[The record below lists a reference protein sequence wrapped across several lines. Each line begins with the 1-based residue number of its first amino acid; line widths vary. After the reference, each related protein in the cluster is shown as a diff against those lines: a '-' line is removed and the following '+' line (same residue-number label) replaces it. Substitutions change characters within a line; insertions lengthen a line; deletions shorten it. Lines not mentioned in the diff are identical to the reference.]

1 MMEDRLVRRMLRM
14 ELGKITWCPG
24 CPNFSILNS
33 VRKVI
38 EDLKIKEKVS
48 IATGIGCHGK
58 IFDYLDLS
66 GIYCLHGR
74 VLPTMLGMK
83 LGNPNLK
90 VIGFGGDGDTYAEG
104 MSHFIHN
111 CRYNSDMTLI
121 VHNNQTFSLT
131 TGQPTPVSEES
142 YRDKTMV
149 KGSFG
154 NTINPIKLALSSG
167 CSFVAR
173 VYALDVEMMNE
184 VLKEAI
190 NHKGF
195 SFVEILQP
203 CIVLHDNREMISK
216 NLYKMSH
223 DRKDIKKAMEKASEW
238 DYNKESKIGVGV
250 FYQEKKKCLEE
261 KWEILD
267 SMMKE
272 GKSWYSK

>member
-1 MMEDRLVRRMLRM
+1 MLRM
-14 ELGKITWCPG
+14 ELGKITWCSG

-33 VRKVI
+33 VRKVV
-38 EDLKIKEKVS
+38 EELKIKEKVS

-74 VLPTMLGMK
+74 TLPTMLGMK
-83 LGNPNLK
+83 FGNPNLK
-90 VIGFGGDGDTYAEG
+90 VIGFSGDGDCYAEG
-104 MSHFIHN
+104 MAHFIHN
-111 CRYNSDMTLI
+111 CRYNADMTLI

-131 TGQPTPVSEES
+131 TGQPTPVSEEN
-142 YRDKTMV
+142 YKDKTMV

-154 NTINPIKLALSSG
+154 NTINPIRLALSSG

-173 VYALDVEMMNE
+173 VYALDSEMMNE

-203 CIVLHDNREMISK
+203 CIVLHDTREMINK
-216 NLYKMSH
+216 NLYKLNH
-223 DRKDIKKAMEKASEW
+223 DRKDIGKAMAKASEW
-238 DYNKESKIGVGV
+238 DYNKEGKIGVGV

-261 KWEILD
+261 KWDLL
-267 SMMKE
+267 SSFMKE
-272 GKSWYSK
+272 GKSWHDK

>member
-1 MMEDRLVRRMLRM
+1 MQ
-14 ELGKITWCPG
+14 LGKITWCPG
-24 CPNFSILNS
+24 CPNFAILNS
-33 VRKVI
+33 VRTVV
-38 EDLKIKEKVS
+38 ESLGIKDKVS

-104 MSHFIHN
+104 MAHFIHN
-111 CRYNSDMTLI
+111 CRYNADMTMI

-131 TGQPTPVSEES
+131 TGQPTPVSESS
-142 YRDKTMV
+142 YKDKTMV

-154 NTINPIKLALSSG
+154 ETLNPIKLALSSG

-173 VYALDVEMMNE
+173 VYALDIEHVKE

-203 CIVLHDNREMISK
+203 CIIFHDTREVIGK
-216 NLYKMSH
+216 NVYKMSH
-223 DRKDIKKAMEKASEW
+223 DRKDMKKAMEKASGW

-261 KWEILD
+261 QWDVLVD
-267 SMMKE
+267 LMKK
-272 GKSWYSK
+272 GKGWYEK